1 MLEPLVSVIIPCYN
15 AEKYIEKS
23 VRSILNQTYYN
34 IEVLIADD
42 ASEDSSVD
50 IIEMLKKEDSRIR
63 LIKHQTNKKIV
74 YTLNELIDIA
84 TGEYIARMD
93 ADDISLPERIEKQ
106 IRFMESHK
114 NYAACGTNILEIDI
128 NDNVIG
134 EKNYAAYEQET
145 SFAVRFF
152 NPVCHPSVL
161 FKADICKRNHY
172 DEKYV
177 YAEDYELW
185 CRLILEKGYK
195 IGNIQEYLFMYR
207 KSLTQT
213 CFIKLDEQ
221 KGIVKDIYKKYSV
234 MPPKYI
240 KCHEEVFLKE
250 DKLNSDREMKE
261 YINYCF
267 LLSKNER
274 EDVAAGVVG
283 ALMTC
288 CLKRR
293 FFLIFCE
300 LLISGAGRKA
310 LWKKFG
316 E

>member
-23 VRSILNQTYYN
+23 VRSILNQTYCN

-134 EKNYAAYEQET
+134 GENYAASEQET

-185 CRLILEKGYK
+185 CRLILEKRYK

-207 KSLTQT
+207 KVQR
-213 CFIKLDEQ
+213 K
-221 KGIVKDIYKKYSV
+221 
-234 MPPKYI
+234 
-240 KCHEEVFLKE
+240 H
-250 DKLNSDREMKE
+250 
-261 YINYCF
+261 
-267 LLSKNER
+267 
-274 EDVAAGVVG
+274 
-283 ALMTC
+283 AL
-288 CLKRR
+288 
-293 FFLIFCE
+293 
-300 LLISGAGRKA
+300 
-310 LWKKFG
+310 
-316 E
+316 

>member
-1 MLEPLVSVIIPCYN
+1 
-15 AEKYIEKS
+15 
-23 VRSILNQTYYN
+23 
-34 IEVLIADD
+34 
-42 ASEDSSVD
+42 
-50 IIEMLKKEDSRIR
+50 
-63 LIKHQTNKKIV
+63 
-74 YTLNELIDIA
+74 
-84 TGEYIARMD
+84 
-93 ADDISLPERIEKQ
+93 
-106 IRFMESHK
+106 
-114 NYAACGTNILEIDI
+114 
-128 NDNVIG
+128 
-134 EKNYAAYEQET
+134 
-145 SFAVRFF
+145 
-152 NPVCHPSVL
+152 
-161 FKADICKRNHY
+161 
-172 DEKYV
+172 
-177 YAEDYELW
+177 
-185 CRLILEKGYK
+185 
-195 IGNIQEYLFMYR
+195 
-207 KSLTQT
+207 
-213 CFIKLDEQ
+213 
-221 KGIVKDIYKKYSV
+221 

>member
-23 VRSILNQTYYN
+23 VRSILNQTYKN

-42 ASEDSSVD
+42 ASVDSSID
-50 IIEMLKKEDSRIR
+50 IIEMMVKEDSRIR
-63 LIKHQTNKKIV
+63 LIKHRTNKKIV
-74 YTLNELIDIA
+74 YTLNELVNIA
-84 TGEYIARMD
+84 TGKYVARMD

-106 IRFMESHK
+106 VRFMESHE
-114 NYAACGTNILEIDI
+114 NYAACGTNILEIDV
-128 NDNVIG
+128 NDRVIG
-134 EKNYAAYEQET
+134 KENYAASEQGT

-161 FKADICKRNHY
+161 FRADIC
-172 DEKYV
+172 
-177 YAEDYELW
+177 
-185 CRLILEKGYK
+185 IMEKGYK

-213 CFIKLDEQ
+213 CFIKSDEQ
-221 KGIVKDIYKKYSV
+221 KRMVKDVYKKYFV
-234 MPPKYI
+234 VPKKYI

-250 DKLNSDREMKE
+250 EGMNSDKEMRE

-267 LLSKNER
+267 LLSKNEGK
-274 EDVAAGVVG
+274 DVAVGVVG

-293 FFLIFCE
+293 FFVIFFK
-300 LLISGAGRKA
+300 LLASSAGRKA
-310 LWKKFG
+310 FRKKFL
-316 E
+316 ESWY